1 MAEIRS
7 LHGTTVAEIL
17 SDCMQQRD
25 EIDSIAI
32 AVQWNDG
39 VVTAGHSSTDL
50 GSLALMVLA
59 LDAHQRRVLDGG
71 Q

>member
-1 MAEIRS
+1 MAEISS

-17 SDCMQQRD
+17 NDCMERRD
-25 EIDSIAI
+25 EIDSIAV
-32 AVQWNDG
+32 AVHWKDG
-39 VVTAGHSSTDL
+39 EVTAGHSSTDL

-59 LDAHQRRVLDGG
+59 LDAHQRRVLEGG

>member
-17 SDCMQQRD
+17 NDCMEQRD

-39 VVTAGHSSTDL
+39 EVTAGHSSTDS

-59 LDAHQRRVLDGG
+59 LDTHQRRVLEGG
-71 Q
+71 R